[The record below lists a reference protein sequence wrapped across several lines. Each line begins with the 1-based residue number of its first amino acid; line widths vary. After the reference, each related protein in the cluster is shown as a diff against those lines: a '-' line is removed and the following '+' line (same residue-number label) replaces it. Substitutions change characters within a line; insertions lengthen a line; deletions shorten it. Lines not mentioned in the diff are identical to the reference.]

1 MNNTIITQLKKL
13 KPVIEKEYGVEE
25 FAVFGS
31 QTRNDYTAKSDVDIA
46 IITMKNKSFDNF
58 MELKYFL
65 ESKLNKKI
73 DLGFYDSMKNF
84 IKNEIK
90 ENMICV

>member
-1 MNNTIITQLKKL
+1 MQLKKL
-13 KPVIEKEYGVEE
+13 KPVIEREYGVEK

-31 QTRNDYTAKSDVDIA
+31 QTRNDYTEKSDVDIA
-46 IITMKNKSFDNF
+46 IVSMKKKSFDNF
-58 MELKYFL
+58 MDLKYFL
-65 ESKLNKKI
+65 ESKLDQKV

-90 ENMICV
+90 KDMIYV